1 MIKYIKIC
9 FIAIFVCV
17 IATFFVM
24 TIDNHKEVSE
34 LEKRTLQTFP
44 EFSIEKLADEEYYNQ
59 LTTAFSDQLE
69 FRDMLVK
76 GYYIFQFQR
85 YNGDVVIGENDE
97 LYAAYQRVDEDEYLD
112 DLSTNAG
119 YANEVAAEVIA
130 AGADFTFLSIPRKD
144 AIETENLP
152 DSYISSEASY
162 LKAVELL
169 DEVLSEDIKFI
180 DAYDVFKANDDVRAY
195 YTTDHHITPR
205 AAFLLYHEVLG
216 ACGMTDYPVE
226 DHYDVEKTIING
238 SFNNQIGQS
247 VKSKPEELS
256 MVPHEDISFTRYEDG
271 EESDLAVF
279 QSRNTYEDSYMEG
292 DHAYTVID
300 TGRPELP
307 NIMYVG
313 SSFTNIMEAVTI
325 RDFNLMVSIDYR
337 HNETGT
343 SIAEYVK
350 KHDIDHVIFIP
361 SQSNDAFSKIML
373 KKHLGR

>member
-1 MIKYIKIC
+1 MKYIKIS
-9 FIAIFVCV
+9 FIAIFICA
-17 IATFFVM
+17 ISAFFIL

-44 EFSIEKLADEEYYNQ
+44 EFSIEKLASEEYYND

-69 FRDMLVK
+69 FRDILVK

-97 LYAAYQRVDEDEYLD
+97 LYAAYQRVDEDYYE
-112 DLSTNAG
+112 DLRTNAG
-119 YANEVAAEVIA
+119 YANEVAAEVID

-152 DSYISSEASY
+152 DSYISSEESY
-162 LKAVELL
+162 LKAIDIL
-169 DEVLSEDIKFI
+169 DEVLSDDIQFI

-205 AAFLLYHEVLG
+205 AAFLLYHEVLK
-216 ACGMTDYPVE
+216 ACGMPDYQVE
-226 DHYDVEKTIING
+226 EYYDVEKTIING

-256 MVPHEDISFTRYEDG
+256 MVPHEETDYERSEDG
-271 EESDLAVF
+271 EKSDLAVF

-300 TGRPELP
+300 TDRDHLP
-307 NIMYVG
+307 KIMYVG

-361 SQSNDAFSKIML
+361 SQSNDAFSRIMM

>member
-1 MIKYIKIC
+1 MKYIKIS
-9 FIAIFVCV
+9 FIAIFICA
-17 IATFFVM
+17 ISAFFIL

-44 EFSIEKLADEEYYNQ
+44 EFSIEKLASEEYYND

-69 FRDMLVK
+69 FRDILVK

-97 LYAAYQRVDEDEYLD
+97 LYAAYQRVDEDYYE
-112 DLSTNAG
+112 DLRTNAG
-119 YANEVAAEVIA
+119 YANEVAAEVID

-152 DSYISSEASY
+152 DSYISSEESY
-162 LKAVELL
+162 LKAVDIL
-169 DEVLSEDIKFI
+169 DEVLSDDIKFI

-205 AAFLLYHEVLG
+205 AAFMLYHEVLK
-216 ACGMTDYPVE
+216 ACGMPDYQVE
-226 DHYDVEKTIING
+226 EHYDVEKTIING

-256 MVPHEDISFTRYEDG
+256 MVPHEETAYERSEDG
-271 EESDLAVF
+271 EKSDLSIF

-300 TGRPELP
+300 TDRDHLP

-361 SQSNDAFSKIML
+361 SQSNDAFSRIMM

>member
-1 MIKYIKIC
+1 MKYIKIS
-9 FIAIFVCV
+9 FIAIFICA
-17 IATFFVM
+17 ISAFFIL
-24 TIDNHKEVSE
+24 TINNDKEVSE

-44 EFSIEKLADEEYYNQ
+44 EFSVEKLASEDYYND

-97 LYAAYQRVDEDEYLD
+97 LYAAYQRVDEDYYE
-112 DLSTNAG
+112 DLRTNAG
-119 YANEVAAEVIA
+119 YANEVAAEVID

-152 DSYISSEASY
+152 DSYISSEESY
-162 LKAVELL
+162 LKAIDIL
-169 DEVLSEDIKFI
+169 DEVLSDDIQFI

-205 AAFLLYHEVLG
+205 AAFMLYHEVLK
-216 ACGMTDYPVE
+216 ACGMPDYQVE
-226 DHYDVEKTIING
+226 EHYDVEKTIING

-256 MVPHEDISFTRYEDG
+256 MVPHEETAYERSEDG
-271 EESDLAVF
+271 EKSDLAVF
-279 QSRNTYEDSYMEG
+279 RSRNTYEDSYMEG

-300 TGRPELP
+300 TGRDHLP

-361 SQSNDAFSKIML
+361 SQSNDAFSKIMM

>member
-1 MIKYIKIC
+1 
-9 FIAIFVCV
+9 
-17 IATFFVM
+17 
-24 TIDNHKEVSE
+24 
-34 LEKRTLQTFP
+34 
-44 EFSIEKLADEEYYNQ
+44 
-59 LTTAFSDQLE
+59 
-69 FRDMLVK
+69 
-76 GYYIFQFQR
+76 
-85 YNGDVVIGENDE
+85 
-97 LYAAYQRVDEDEYLD
+97 VDEDYYE
-112 DLSTNAG
+112 DLRTNAG
-119 YANEVAAEVIA
+119 YANEVAAEVID

-152 DSYISSEASY
+152 DSYISSEDSY
-162 LKAVELL
+162 LKAVDIL
-169 DEVLSEDIKFI
+169 DDILSDDIGFI

-205 AAFLLYHEVLG
+205 AAFLLYHEVLK
-216 ACGMTDYPVE
+216 ACGMNDYPVE
-226 DHYDVEKTIING
+226 EYYDVEETIING

-256 MVPHEDISFTRYEDG
+256 MVPHEETAYERSEDG
-271 EESDLAVF
+271 EKSDLAVF

-300 TGRPELP
+300 TGREHLP

-337 HNETGT
+337 HDETGT

-361 SQSNDAFSKIML
+361 SQSNDAFSKTMM

>member
-1 MIKYIKIC
+1 MKYIKII
-9 FIAIFVCV
+9 FIAIFICA
-17 IATFFVM
+17 ISAFFIL

-44 EFSIEKLADEEYYNQ
+44 EFGIEKLASEEYYND

-97 LYAAYQRVDEDEYLD
+97 LYAAYQRVDEDYFE
-112 DLSTNAG
+112 DLRTNAG
-119 YANEVAAEVIA
+119 YANEVAAEVID

-152 DSYISSEASY
+152 DSYISSEESY
-162 LKAVELL
+162 LKAIDIL
-169 DEVLSEDIKFI
+169 DEVLSDDIQFI

-205 AAFLLYHEVLG
+205 AAFMLYHEVLK
-216 ACGMTDYPVE
+216 ACGMQDYPVE
-226 DHYDVEKTIING
+226 EHYDVEKTIING

-256 MVPHEDISFTRYEDG
+256 MVPHEEIAYERSEDG
-271 EESDLAVF
+271 EKSDLAVF

-300 TGRPELP
+300 TDRDHLP

-361 SQSNDAFSKIML
+361 SQSNDAFSRIMV

>member
-1 MIKYIKIC
+1 MMKYIKIS
-9 FIAIFVCV
+9 FIAIFICA
-17 IATFFVM
+17 ISAFFIL

-44 EFSIEKLADEEYYNQ
+44 EFSIEKLASEEYYND
-59 LTTAFSDQLE
+59 LTAAFSDQLE
-69 FRDMLVK
+69 FRDILVK

-97 LYAAYQRVDEDEYLD
+97 LYAAYQRVDEDYYE
-112 DLSTNAG
+112 DLRTNAE
-119 YANEVAAEVIA
+119 YANEVAAEVID

-152 DSYISSEASY
+152 DSYISSEESY
-162 LKAVELL
+162 LKAVDIL
-169 DEVLSEDIKFI
+169 DEVLSDDIRFI

-205 AAFLLYHEVLG
+205 AAFMLYHEVLK
-216 ACGMTDYPVE
+216 ACGMPDYPVE
-226 DHYDVEKTIING
+226 EHYDVEKTIING

-256 MVPHEDISFTRYEDG
+256 MVPHEETDYERSEDG
-271 EESDLAVF
+271 EKSDLAVF

-300 TGRPELP
+300 TDRDHLP

-361 SQSNDAFSKIML
+361 SQS
-373 KKHLGR
+373 

>member
-1 MIKYIKIC
+1 MKYIKIS
-9 FIAIFVCV
+9 FIAIFICA
-17 IATFFVM
+17 ISAFFIL
-24 TIDNHKEVSE
+24 TIDNHKEVSG

-44 EFSIEKLADEEYYNQ
+44 EFSIEKLASEEYYND
-59 LTTAFSDQLE
+59 LTAAFSDQLE

-97 LYAAYQRVDEDEYLD
+97 LYAAYQRVDEDYYE
-112 DLSTNAG
+112 DLRTNAG
-119 YANEVAAEVIA
+119 YANEVAAEVID

-152 DSYISSEASY
+152 DSYISSEDSY
-162 LKAVELL
+162 LKAVDIL
-169 DEVLSEDIKFI
+169 DDILSDDIGFI

-205 AAFLLYHEVLG
+205 AAFLLYHEVLK
-216 ACGMTDYPVE
+216 ACGMNDYPVE
-226 DHYDVEKTIING
+226 EYYDVEETIING

-256 MVPHEDISFTRYEDG
+256 MVPHEETAYERSEDG
-271 EESDLAVF
+271 EKSDLAVF

-300 TGRPELP
+300 TGREHLP

-337 HNETGT
+337 HDETGT

-361 SQSNDAFSKIML
+361 SQSNDAFSKTMM

>member
-1 MIKYIKIC
+1 MKYIKIS
-9 FIAIFVCV
+9 FIALFICA
-17 IATFFVM
+17 ISAFFIL
-24 TIDNHKEVSE
+24 TIDNDKEVSE

-44 EFSIEKLADEEYYNQ
+44 EFSIEKLASEEYYND

-69 FRDMLVK
+69 FRDILVK

-97 LYAAYQRVDEDEYLD
+97 LYAAYQRVDEDYFE
-112 DLSTNAG
+112 DLRTNAG
-119 YANEVAAEVIA
+119 YANEVAAEVID

-152 DSYISSEASY
+152 DSYISSEESY
-162 LKAVELL
+162 LKAVDILN
-169 DEVLSEDIKFI
+169 EVLSDDIQFI

-205 AAFLLYHEVLG
+205 AAFMLYHEVIR
-216 ACGMTDYPVE
+216 ACGMQDYSVE
-226 DHYDVEKTIING
+226 EHYDVEKTIING

-256 MVPHEDISFTRYEDG
+256 MVPHEETDYERSEDG
-271 EESDLAVF
+271 EKSDLAVF

-300 TGRPELP
+300 TDRDHLP

-361 SQSNDAFSKIML
+361 SQSNDAFSRIMV

>member
-1 MIKYIKIC
+1 MKYIKIS
-9 FIAIFVCV
+9 FIAIFICA
-17 IATFFVM
+17 ISAFFIL

-44 EFSIEKLADEEYYNQ
+44 EFSIEKLASEEYYND
-59 LTTAFSDQLE
+59 LTAAFSDQLE

-97 LYAAYQRVDEDEYLD
+97 LYAAYQRVDEDYYE
-112 DLSTNAG
+112 DLRTNAG
-119 YANEVAAEVIA
+119 YANEVAAEVID

-152 DSYISSEASY
+152 DSYISSEESY
-162 LKAVELL
+162 LKAIDIL
-169 DEVLSEDIKFI
+169 DEVLSDDIQFI

-205 AAFLLYHEVLG
+205 AAFMLYHEVIR
-216 ACGMTDYPVE
+216 ACGMQDYPVE
-226 DHYDVEKTIING
+226 EHYDVEKTIING

-256 MVPHEDISFTRYEDG
+256 MVPHEETDYERSEDG
-271 EESDLAVF
+271 EKSDLAVF

-300 TGRPELP
+300 TDRDHLP

-361 SQSNDAFSKIML
+361 SQSNDAFSKIMM

>member
-1 MIKYIKIC
+1 MKYIKIS
-9 FIAIFVCV
+9 FIAIFICA
-17 IATFFVM
+17 ISAFFIL

-44 EFSIEKLADEEYYNQ
+44 EFSIEKLASEEYYND
-59 LTTAFSDQLE
+59 LTAAFSDQLE

-97 LYAAYQRVDEDEYLD
+97 LYAAYQRVDEDYYE
-112 DLSTNAG
+112 DLRTNAG
-119 YANEVAAEVIA
+119 YANEVAAEVID

-152 DSYISSEASY
+152 DSYISSEDSY
-162 LKAVELL
+162 LKAVDIL
-169 DEVLSEDIKFI
+169 DDILSDDIGFI

-205 AAFLLYHEVLG
+205 AAFLLYHEVLK
-216 ACGMTDYPVE
+216 ACGMNDYPVE
-226 DHYDVEKTIING
+226 EYYDVEETIING

-256 MVPHEDISFTRYEDG
+256 MVPHEETAYERSEDG
-271 EESDLAVF
+271 EKSDLAVF

-300 TGRPELP
+300 TGREHLP

-337 HNETGT
+337 HDETGT

-361 SQSNDAFSKIML
+361 SQSNDAFSKTMM

>member
-1 MIKYIKIC
+1 MKYIKIS
-9 FIAIFVCV
+9 FIAIFICA
-17 IATFFVM
+17 ISAFFIL

-44 EFSIEKLADEEYYNQ
+44 KFSIEKLASEEYYND
-59 LTTAFSDQLE
+59 LTAAFSDQLE
-69 FRDMLVK
+69 FRDILVK

-97 LYAAYQRVDEDEYLD
+97 LYAAYQRVDEDYYE
-112 DLSTNAG
+112 DLRTNAG
-119 YANEVAAEVIA
+119 YANEVAAEVIN

-152 DSYISSEASY
+152 DSYISSEESY
-162 LKAVELL
+162 LKAVDILN
-169 DEVLSEDIKFI
+169 EVLSDDIQFI

-205 AAFLLYHEVLG
+205 AAFMLYHEVLK
-216 ACGMTDYPVE
+216 ACGMPDYPVE
-226 DHYDVEKTIING
+226 EHYDVEKTIING

-256 MVPHEDISFTRYEDG
+256 MVPHEETAYERSEDG
-271 EESDLAVF
+271 EKSSLAVF
-279 QSRNTYEDSYMEG
+279 RSRNTYEDSYMEG

-300 TGRPELP
+300 TGRDHLP

-361 SQSNDAFSKIML
+361 SQSNDAFSKIMM

>member
-1 MIKYIKIC
+1 MKYIKIS
-9 FIAIFVCV
+9 FIAIFICA
-17 IATFFVM
+17 ISAFFIL
-24 TIDNHKEVSE
+24 TIDNDKEVSE

-44 EFSIEKLADEEYYNQ
+44 EFSIEKLASEEYYND

-97 LYAAYQRVDEDEYLD
+97 LYAAYQRVDEDYYE
-112 DLSTNAG
+112 DLRTNAG
-119 YANEVAAEVIA
+119 YANEVAAEVID

-152 DSYISSEASY
+152 DSYISSEESY
-162 LKAVELL
+162 LKAIDIL
-169 DEVLSEDIKFI
+169 DEVLSDDIEFI

-205 AAFLLYHEVLG
+205 AAFMLYHEVLK
-216 ACGMTDYPVE
+216 ACGMSDYPVE
-226 DHYDVEKTIING
+226 EYYDVEKTIING

-256 MVPHEDISFTRYEDG
+256 MVPHEETAYERSEDG
-271 EESDLAVF
+271 EKSDLAVF

-300 TGRPELP
+300 TDRDHLP

-361 SQSNDAFSKIML
+361 SQSNDAFSRIMM

>member
-1 MIKYIKIC
+1 MKYIKII
-9 FIAIFVCV
+9 FIAIFICA
-17 IATFFVM
+17 ISAFFVL
-24 TIDNHKEVSE
+24 TIDNHNEVSE

-44 EFSIEKLADEEYYNQ
+44 EFSIEKLAGEEYYND
-59 LTTAFSDQLE
+59 LTAAFSDQLE
-69 FRDMLVK
+69 FRDILVK

-97 LYAAYQRVDEDEYLD
+97 LYAAYQRVDEDYYE
-112 DLSTNAG
+112 DLRTNAG
-119 YANEVAAEVIA
+119 YANEVAAEVID

-152 DSYISSEASY
+152 DSYISSEESY
-162 LKAVELL
+162 LKAIDILE
-169 DEVLSEDIKFI
+169 EVLSDDIEFI
-180 DAYDVFKANDDVRAY
+180 DAYDVFKANDAVRAY

-205 AAFLLYHEVLG
+205 AAFMLYHEVLK
-216 ACGMTDYPVE
+216 ACGMPEYQVE
-226 DHYDVEKTIING
+226 EHYDVEKTIING

-256 MVPHEDISFTRYEDG
+256 MVPHEETDYERSEDG
-271 EESDLAVF
+271 EKSDLAVF

-300 TGRPELP
+300 TGRDHLP

-361 SQSNDAFSKIML
+361 SQSNDAFSKIMM

>member
-1 MIKYIKIC
+1 MKYIKIS
-9 FIAIFVCV
+9 FIAIFICA
-17 IATFFVM
+17 ISAFFIL
-24 TIDNHKEVSE
+24 TIDNDKEVSE

-44 EFSIEKLADEEYYNQ
+44 EFSIEKLASEEYYND

-69 FRDMLVK
+69 FRDILVK

-97 LYAAYQRVDEDEYLD
+97 LYAAYQRVDEDYYE

-119 YANEVAAEVIA
+119 YANEVAAEVID

-152 DSYISSEASY
+152 DSYISSEESY
-162 LKAVELL
+162 LKAVDIL
-169 DEVLSEDIKFI
+169 DEVLSDDIKFI

-205 AAFLLYHEVLG
+205 AAFMLYHEVLK
-216 ACGMTDYPVE
+216 ACGMPDYQVE
-226 DHYDVEKTIING
+226 EHYDVEKTIING

-256 MVPHEDISFTRYEDG
+256 MVPHEETAYERSEDG
-271 EESDLAVF
+271 EKSNLAVF

-300 TGRPELP
+300 TGRDHLP

-361 SQSNDAFSKIML
+361 SQSNDAFSKYKMRE
-373 KKHLGR
+373 HLGK

>member
-1 MIKYIKIC
+1 MKYIKIS
-9 FIAIFVCV
+9 FIAIFICA
-17 IATFFVM
+17 ISAFFIL

-44 EFSIEKLADEEYYNQ
+44 EFSIEKLASEEYYND
-59 LTTAFSDQLE
+59 LTAAFSDQLE
-69 FRDMLVK
+69 FRDILVK

-97 LYAAYQRVDEDEYLD
+97 LYAAYQRVDEDYYE
-112 DLSTNAG
+112 DLRTNAG
-119 YANEVAAEVIA
+119 YANEVAAEVID

-152 DSYISSEASY
+152 DSYISSEESY
-162 LKAVELL
+162 LKAVDIL
-169 DEVLSEDIKFI
+169 DEVLSDDIQFI

-205 AAFLLYHEVLG
+205 AAFMLYHEVLK
-216 ACGMTDYPVE
+216 ACGMPDYQVE
-226 DHYDVEKTIING
+226 EHYDVEKTIING

-256 MVPHEDISFTRYEDG
+256 MVPHEETAYERSEDG
-271 EESDLAVF
+271 EKSSLAVF

-300 TGRPELP
+300 TDRDNLP

-361 SQSNDAFSKIML
+361 SQSNDAFSKYKM
-373 KKHLGR
+373 KEHLGR

>member
-1 MIKYIKIC
+1 MKYIKIS
-9 FIAIFVCV
+9 FIAIFICA
-17 IATFFVM
+17 ISAFFIL
-24 TIDNHKEVSE
+24 TINNDKEVSE

-44 EFSIEKLADEEYYNQ
+44 EFSVEKLASEDYYNE

-97 LYAAYQRVDEDEYLD
+97 LYAAYQRVDDDYYEDLK
-112 DLSTNAG
+112 TNAG
-119 YANEVAAEVIA
+119 YANEVADEVIA

-152 DSYISSEASY
+152 DSYISSEDSY
-162 LKAVELL
+162 LKAVDIL
-169 DEVLSEDIKFI
+169 DDILSDDIGFI
-180 DAYDVFKANDDVRAY
+180 DAYDVFKSNDDVRAY

-205 AAFLLYHEVLG
+205 AAFLLYHEVLK
-216 ACGMTDYPVE
+216 ACGMNDYPVE
-226 DHYDVEKTIING
+226 EYYDVEETIING

-256 MVPHEDISFTRYEDG
+256 MVPHEETPYERSEDG
-271 EESDLAVF
+271 EKSDLAVF

-300 TGRPELP
+300 TGREHLP

-361 SQSNDAFSKIML
+361 SQSNDAFSKYKMRE
-373 KKHLGR
+373 HLGR